1 MTASWGEVAES
12 RRDITLYESWSTL
25 AWGTFIPFSLP
36 FIYSLLHLFTQQIF
50 TECPRSKAPVAG
62 AQSINSGVKSVSYTH
77 LTLPTSLRV

>member
-36 FIYSLLHLFTQQIF
+36 FIYSHNNYLLSARGPKLRWQ
-50 TECPRSKAPVAG
+50 ELKV
-62 AQSINSGVKSVSYTH
+62 
-77 LTLPTSLRV
+77 LTLGLNSLD